1 MGFRALDVHIAT
13 AQAVIEVEEDT
24 DFQGAPLE
32 DRLPLPSGTDE
43 GLPPGAGEIE
53 RNRVGDCAPTRVLVL
68 VDKTEGVQQGLVLRR
83 RAKRQESGDL
93 EEGRPI

>member
-32 DRLPLPSGTDE
+32 DRLPLPSGADE

-68 VDKTEGVQQGLVLRR
+68 GLNIEKVSRT
-83 RAKRQESGDL
+83 AKEIHFAVKAYFRQSWG
-93 EEGRPI
+93 